1 MMAKSH
7 FTHIL
12 VLADGSDQSFRA
24 AEKAVALARV
34 AEARLTVLAVVD
46 TETLRQ
52 LLTFRILASQEM
64 TDLEAELEQS
74 ARQNLDRVRAMALEG
89 KVVAEQVLVRGPYH
103 TAVMAQQRQLRAD
116 LIVLPGFQCREA
128 ARDLLAREYQ
138 KVIDEATV
146 PVMLVK

>member
-1 MMAKSH
+1 MAKAH

-12 VLADGSDQSFRA
+12 VLADGSEQSFRA
-24 AEKAVALARV
+24 AEKAIALARV
-34 AEARLTVLAVVD
+34 AEARLTVLSVVD

-74 ARQNLDRVRAMALEG
+74 ARQHLERVRAMALEE
-89 KVVAEQVLVRGPYH
+89 KIVAEQVLVRGPYH
-103 TAVMAQQRQLRAD
+103 TAVLAQQKQLGAD
-116 LIVLPGFQCREA
+116 LIVLA
-128 ARDLLAREYQ
+128 AFHSRDSMKDLLAREYQ
-138 KVIDEATV
+138 KVIDESPV